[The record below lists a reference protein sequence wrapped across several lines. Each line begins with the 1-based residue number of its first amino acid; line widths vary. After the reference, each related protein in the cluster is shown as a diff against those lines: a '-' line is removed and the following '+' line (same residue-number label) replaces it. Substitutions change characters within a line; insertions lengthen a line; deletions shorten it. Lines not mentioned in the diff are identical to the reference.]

1 MAAEIKSPLHVTRFQ
16 FSLQP
21 RLTRRPAA
29 ATRFFPSLRTP
40 AHPSPP
46 LPLQNPTNGH
56 QHGAAPHLRYATLN
70 SKPPSRASPSPDS
83 APSPPP
89 AGPGAPKRRLLQA
102 AADGDLQRFKST
114 CAPRR
119 WCSITR

>member
-56 QHGAAPHLRYATLN
+56 QHGAAPHLR
-70 SKPPSRASPSPDS
+70 PSPDS